1 MKIIFFLLS
10 LTNFFIANKIDH
22 GLIYFDNANTN
33 QIYLTF
39 DDGYPYKNTLEITK
53 ILKDNGITATFFLE
67 GDFIITHPK
76 MIIKIISEGNTI
88 GCHTLKHNDIT
99 SQSNQD
105 FIEDLLKYEQI
116 YYRITKQ
123 KLKYFRPPMGFI
135 NDDKIKILKKRGYK
149 IIMWD
154 TTYKDYDRRNDLGP
168 DYAFEMITKKTQ
180 GGSIILMH
188 TLLDSNVLAL
198 DKIIKELKKN
208 YTFASLDKI
217 KSSGELL

>member
-1 MKIIFFLLS
+1 MKIIIFLLS
-10 LTNFFIANKIDH
+10 ITNFFITNKINH
-22 GLIYFDNANTN
+22 GLIYFDNTNTN
-33 QIYLTF
+33 LIYLTF
-39 DDGYPYKNTLEITK
+39 DDGYPYKNTLKITN
-53 ILKDNGITATFFLE
+53 ILKENGITATFFLE
-67 GDFIITHPK
+67 GDFLITHPK
-76 MIIKIISEGNTI
+76 MIEKIVREGNTI

-99 SQSNQD
+99 AQSNQA

-116 YYRITKQ
+116 YYNITKQ

-135 NDDKIKILKKRGYK
+135 NNDKIKILRNRGYK

-154 TTYKDYDRRNDLGP
+154 TTYRDYDRKNDLGP